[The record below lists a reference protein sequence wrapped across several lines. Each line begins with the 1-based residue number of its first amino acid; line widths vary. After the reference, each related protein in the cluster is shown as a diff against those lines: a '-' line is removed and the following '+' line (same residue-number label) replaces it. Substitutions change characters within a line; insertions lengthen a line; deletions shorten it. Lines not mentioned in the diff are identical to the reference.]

1 MKITIVFLIGIT
13 NVLAW
18 GEWCSTSI
26 NRLWE
31 GPDDFTD
38 IIAKKQKY
46 EDTSF
51 NGMSML
57 YWPFLI
63 GETKAVDF
71 NINRIFGSY
80 SFQRIKDVYP
90 TATLWGNNNPQ
101 WHDIM

>member
-38 IIAKKQKY
+38 IIAKK
-46 EDTSF
+46 
-51 NGMSML
+51 
-57 YWPFLI
+57 
-63 GETKAVDF
+63 
-71 NINRIFGSY
+71 
-80 SFQRIKDVYP
+80 
-90 TATLWGNNNPQ
+90 
-101 WHDIM
+101 

>member
-1 MKITIVFLIGIT
+1 MIAIVFLIGIT

-26 NRLWE
+26 NRLHD

-38 IIAKKQKY
+38 IIANKKKY
-46 EDTSF
+46 EDQTF
-51 NGMSML
+51 NGNGML

-63 GETKAVDF
+63 GESKAFDY
-71 NINRIFGSY
+71 NLDRIFGTY

-90 TATLWGNNNPQ
+90 TATLWGDNNP
-101 WHDIM
+101 

>member
-1 MKITIVFLIGIT
+1 M
-13 NVLAW
+13 N
-18 GEWCSTSI
+18 
-26 NRLWE
+26 
-31 GPDDFTD
+31 
-38 IIAKKQKY
+38 
-46 EDTSF
+46 
-51 NGMSML
+51 ML